1 MCAQNMCIYIC
12 VARKNV
18 LAAPNC
24 NKKQLIGKN
33 KTFLHD
39 VYEKAFFSKIISFY
53 IKRRRT
59 FFIEKKAKL
68 RAIPCSSPFLL
79 PFFAP
84 PLAPSRLPSKI
95 YQEIQNQL

>member
-59 FFIEKKAKL
+59 FFIENKAKL
-68 RAIPCSSPFLL
+68 RATSFSTPFGSFKVSLKNL
-79 PFFAP
+79 
-84 PLAPSRLPSKI
+84 SRNPESTLRS
-95 YQEIQNQL
+95 NQRQ

>member
-39 VYEKAFFSKIISFY
+39 VYEKAFFFKND
-53 IKRRRT
+53 
-59 FFIEKKAKL
+59 FILHEKKED
-68 RAIPCSSPFLL
+68 FL
-79 PFFAP
+79 
-84 PLAPSRLPSKI
+84 
-95 YQEIQNQL
+95 Y